1 MVTLTILKQIELVL
15 SVLHSIRYSLQINE
29 MKLMHKVVREHPPIS
44 FMSSVANQK
53 AEGAKHTT
61 FFWTSISPHPG
72 YSYHI
77 HSITETFRLVC
88 YATCTHLLISH
99 KKSIYKNLRHNQ
111 MTHLTIEPPAKCQE
125 CTSICTIASTMSVYH
140 QVLWYAYQ
148 SCRHSGYFCM
158 STKTTQLKA
167 TDIE

>member
-1 MVTLTILKQIELVL
+1 VVTPTILKQIELVL
-15 SVLHSIRYSLQINE
+15 SVLHSIRYILQINE
-29 MKLMHKVVREHPPIS
+29 MKLMHKVLLRP
-44 FMSSVANQK
+44 SSHILHVFSSQPKGWRSKTHYLLLDFHFTA
-53 AEGAKHTT
+53 
-61 FFWTSISPHPG
+61 PG

-111 MTHLTIEPPAKCQE
+111 MAHLAIEPPAKCQE
-125 CTSICTIASTMSVYH
+125 CTSICTIASNMSVYH

-148 SCRHSGYFCM
+148 SCRHSGYFCI
-158 STKTTQLKA
+158 STKTIQLKG